1 MINARTAN
9 RCQMDDRD
17 VERDVTERQ
26 RRGKHRMRC
35 GFTALRWLPISK
47 FLPLFV
53 LMTIAVPAVFAG
65 EVIGAAAG
73 SASQS
78 QALGSVKDYV
88 ISDPYVVGE
97 NEDQVPALRIEV
109 ANGESKLTRGPSV
122 TGIKVISVDQDG
134 PAAIAGLQSER
145 MIART
150 ALTAALAVGG
160 MVFPPAM
167 FVAILVSQG
176 DVGESHD
183 LIIAVDGERTR
194 NIIDLQDALDRAHD
208 GEIVYL
214 VVVRAGHRQCVAVR
228 LSGELPPYKSD

>member
-1 MINARTAN
+1 M
-9 RCQMDDRD
+9 
-17 VERDVTERQ
+17 TERK
-26 RRGKHRMRC
+26 RGGKHRRRC
-35 GFTALRWLPISK
+35 GLTARRWLPISQ
-47 FLPLFV
+47 FLPLLV
-53 LMTIAVPAVFAG
+53 LITIAAPAVFAA

-73 SASQS
+73 SANQS

-88 ISDPYVVGE
+88 SGDPYAVGE
-97 NEDQVPALRIEV
+97 NEDQVPALRIEG

-122 TGIKVISVDQDG
+122 TGIKVISVDPDG

-194 NIIDLQDALDRAHD
+194 SIVDLQDALGRAHD

-214 VVVRAGHRQCVAVR
+214 VVVRAGRRQCVAVR
-228 LSGELPPYKSD
+228 LPGKLAPYKSD